1 MSAFELTF
9 PGFVEATAELHRS
22 LLPLS
27 LVLLTI
33 GFIIEFWHGM
43 PTPFELMKTLVKM
56 FLVILLVSRSH
67 DLINEGQIYVK
78 TWMEKSIRARPENVA
93 ERFKEKLVEAQN
105 TKETEGEG
113 FLGRILGTRD
123 LFLAFIGALLTLIA
137 WLAMAVMAFVYSV
150 QRALLLAC
158 WSISPL
164 LFPLMAIRPLS
175 GLGLRHLLRILG
187 IMLWPVGL
195 GLAATFSEGLIE
207 VIATG
212 TSFAEVST
220 TEALGRG
227 LTSLLGVVVL
237 AIWIL
242 FSTFTAPLLIQR
254 LLVGS
259 DGPGLAL
266 ARTGDMLSHA
276 IPTTSAISGFA
287 RSTVHQG
294 QSAYA
299 VMARM
304 LRSGND
310 SAGSTGTASVNRIL
324 APSPTSSDSAPNF
337 QTSPTDPTG
346 DHAARAIVEKLKG
359 K

>member
-1 MSAFELTF
+1 MSAFELAF
-9 PGFVEATAELHRS
+9 PGFVQATADLHRL
-22 LLPLS
+22 LLPMS

-33 GFIIEFWHGM
+33 GLIVEFWHGM
-43 PTPFELMKTLVKM
+43 PTPFELMKALVKM
-56 FLVILLVSRSH
+56 FLVILLLARSH

-78 TWMEKSIRARPENVA
+78 TWMEKSIPARPENVA
-93 ERFKEKLVEAQN
+93 ERFKEKLAEAQN
-105 TKETEGEG
+105 AQETEDES
-113 FLGRILGTRD
+113 FLGQIFSTRH
-123 LFLAFIGALLTLIA
+123 LFEGIIFALLTLIA

-164 LFPLMAIRPLS
+164 LFPLLAIRPLS

-212 TSFAEVST
+212 TSFADVST
-220 TEALGRG
+220 TQALGRG

-237 AIWIL
+237 SIWIL

-254 LLVGS
+254 LLLGTE
-259 DGPGLAL
+259 GAGLAL
-266 ARTGDMLSHA
+266 ARTGDLLSHA
-276 IPTTSAISGFA
+276 VPPTSAVGGFA
-287 RSTVHQG
+287 RSTAHHG
-294 QSAYA
+294 HAAYA
-299 VMARM
+299 AIAQMWRGGGGA
-304 LRSGND
+304 SGAQG
-310 SAGSTGTASVNRIL
+310 SAPAVRNL
-324 APSPTSSDSAPNF
+324 APNPAPQDSAPNF
-337 QTSPTDPTG
+337 QNGPDDPTA

-359 K
+359 N